1 MIKRFGTIFCLL
13 VLSSNLLSAWPPHPA
28 GTGGCEAECCAT
40 AHQTG
45 PAATSAGLCCMVECP
60 PVAELPAQTV
70 ALAPTPAL
78 KQGLGLNA
86 GAVTAPIVI
95 AYLQHTRFPSAP
107 TRSLHGSAS
116 RYLETGALLI

>member
-60 PVAELPAQTV
+60 PSAELPAQTV
-70 ALAPTPAL
+70 LALEP
-78 KQGLGLNA
+78 KQWSELNTRA
-86 GAVTAPIVI
+86 ITAAIVI
-95 AYLQHTRFPSAP
+95 AYLQHMRFPSAP

>member
-13 VLSSNLLSAWPPHPA
+13 LLFSNLLSAWPPHPA

-45 PAATSAGLCCMVECP
+45 PAATRAGLCCMMECP
-60 PVAELPAQTV
+60 PSAELPAQPVT
-70 ALAPTPAL
+70 LAPTPTQWA
-78 KQGLGLNA
+78 GLNA
-86 GAVTAPIVI
+86 GALIVPVVI
-95 AYLQHTRFPSAP
+95 SYLQHTRFPSAP

-116 RYLETGALLI
+116 RYLETGTLLI